1 LFFNFTE
8 NAMKKKVMLPVI
20 LSGLL
25 LTACAQMG
33 GYTPVVDTRVNSPK
47 ANANLNRDLQECQAL
62 AEQVSGNTAKRAGI
76 GAGVGALGGAA
87 AGAAIGAIG
96 GNPGA
101 GAAIGA
107 VTGVIGGAAQQ
118 GISSDSEYKNAYNN
132 CMRGRG
138 HRVLQ

>member
-1 LFFNFTE
+1 MRKIVTFTF
-8 NAMKKKVMLPVI
+8 I
-20 LSGLL
+20 LSCLL

-33 GYTPVVDTRVNSPK
+33 GYTPVVDTRVNSPQ
-47 ANANLNRDLQECQAL
+47 ANANLNRDLQECQVL
-62 AEQVSGNTAKRAGI
+62 AEQVSGSTVRKAGI

-87 AGAAIGAIG
+87 AGAVIGAIG
-96 GNPGA
+96 GNAGT

-118 GISSDSEYKNAYNN
+118 GISSDSDYKNAYNN

-138 HRVLQ
+138 HRILQ

>member
-1 LFFNFTE
+1 
-8 NAMKKKVMLPVI
+8 MKKIVTFTLI
-20 LSGLL
+20 LNCLL
-25 LTACAQMG
+25 LVACAQMG
-33 GYTPVVDTRVNSPK
+33 GYTPVIDTRANSTK
-47 ANANLNRDLQECQAL
+47 VNANLNRDLQECQAL
-62 AEQVSGNTAKRAGI
+62 AEQVSGSTVKKAGI

-96 GNPGA
+96 GNAGT

-118 GISSDSEYKNAYNN
+118 GISSDSDYKNAYNN

-138 HRVLQ
+138 HHILQ